1 MAGVGTVIRYQSS
14 LDGIAANHLE
24 GFCEGWACRVP
35 GRVLLRALDASSFV
49 SLAVE
54 EETGLVIGVG
64 YAISDGVLFA
74 YVPMLE
80 VRKGYRG
87 KGIGTR
93 LMLLLLEQCQQ
104 LYGAD
109 LLCDASLQPFYARV
123 GMKGVSGACVRNS
136 EALRAT
142 CAGAGSPS

>member
-1 MAGVGTVIRYQSS
+1 MAGVGIVIRYQTS
-14 LDGIAANHLE
+14 LDGISGNHLE

-35 GRVLLRALDASSFV
+35 GRVLFRALEASRYV

-104 LYGAD
+104 MYGTD
-109 LLCDASLQPFYARV
+109 VLCDTALQPFYARL
-123 GMKGVSGACVRNS
+123 GMRSVAGACVRNS
-136 EALRAT
+136 EALRTA
-142 CAGAGSPS
+142 CAGASSPD